1 MTEQKT
7 YFPTLDERTPTEL
20 IDGIMARTFWG
31 EQMLMAVVDLEPNAY
46 LPRHSHVHEQV
57 GVVLEGELTFTVGDE
72 TRTVKPGEIYIIP
85 GGTEHEAKT
94 GPEPTKVVD
103 VFSPVREEYKFP
115 N

>member
-1 MTEQKT
+1 MNETT
-7 YFPTLDERTPTEL
+7 YFPNLDERTQIQL
-20 IDGIMARTFWG
+20 IDGILARTFWG

-46 LPRHSHVHEQV
+46 LPRHDHVHEQV
-57 GVVLEGELTFTVGDE
+57 GVVIEGELTLTIGDE

-85 GGTEHEAKT
+85 GGTEHEART
-94 GPEPTKVVD
+94 GDQPAKVMD